1 MQNNWKVYIVL
12 LLMKIEKLSNSGHC
26 WYTRDQFTLLIY
38 LSSHCWSTWVQ
49 FTLLVF
55 LSSVCTADLF
65 EISSLCWS
73 PWVQFYQGW
82 SCLNSSSSSALSLLL
97 LNFSDFFPCIISP
110 LCHLPLEDWPNLA
123 GTETIL
129 KIIPLWI
136 FNVSYNHYPMLRY
149 SLSCCPSF
157 QIGVCV

>member
-82 SCLNSSSSSALSLLL
+82 SCLNSSSSLALSLLL
-97 LNFSDFFPCIISP
+97 LNFSDFFPMYNFPFVSSSSWGLTKSCRDRDNSQNYTS
-110 LCHLPLEDWPNLA
+110 LDFQCVLQSLPYA
-123 GTETIL
+123 
-129 KIIPLWI
+129 
-136 FNVSYNHYPMLRY
+136 
-149 SLSCCPSF
+149 SLFP
-157 QIGVCV
+157 

>member
-1 MQNNWKVYIVL
+1 MR
-12 LLMKIEKLSNSGHC
+12 NS
-26 WYTRDQFTLLIY
+26 LIQVTADI
-38 LSSHCWSTWVQ
+38 LEISSHCWSTWVH
-49 FTLLVF
+49 TAGLLEF
-55 LSSVCTADLF
+55 SSH
-65 EISSLCWS
+65 CWS
-73 PWVQFYQGW
+73 SWVQFALLI
-82 SCLNSSSSSALSLLL
+82 CLRSVHSAGLLEFSFIRVDLALTVAPPQLSVCYSSTSVI
-97 LNFSDFFPCIISP
+97 FFPCIISP